1 MATTQNL
8 GDSAQ
13 TPSRDANLDPST
25 DNLNALKNA
34 HLTPRAIKRVQ
45 SGLSINPP
53 KDDSK
58 SFTKSPAPKD
68 TQSKTGRAP
77 TTPPK
82 KNVTPSPKPTPKRPS
97 VKRTTSKPTSKPT
110 PTPRQQAAKK
120 GAQTR
125 SFNAYYKRLTELI
138 DTDFY

>member
-97 VKRTTSKPTSKPT
+97 VKRTPSKPT

>member
-68 TQSKTGRAP
+68 KQSKTGRAP

-97 VKRTTSKPTSKPT
+97 AKRTPT

>member
-13 TPSRDANLDPST
+13 TPSHDANLDPST

-77 TTPPK
+77 TTPTK

-97 VKRTTSKPTSKPT
+97 VKKATSK

-120 GAQTR
+120 AAQTR
-125 SFNAYYKRLTELI
+125 SFNAYYKRLIQLI
-138 DTDFY
+138 DTDF

>member
-1 MATTQNL
+1 MATIQNL

-13 TPSRDANLDPST
+13 TPSHDANLDPST

-68 TQSKTGRAP
+68 KQSKTGRVP

-97 VKRTTSKPTSKPT
+97 PTKATTSKPK
-110 PTPRQQAAKK
+110 PTPRQQAAQK

-125 SFNAYYKRLTELI
+125 SFNAYYKRLYEAL
-138 DTDFY
+138 DRGFY